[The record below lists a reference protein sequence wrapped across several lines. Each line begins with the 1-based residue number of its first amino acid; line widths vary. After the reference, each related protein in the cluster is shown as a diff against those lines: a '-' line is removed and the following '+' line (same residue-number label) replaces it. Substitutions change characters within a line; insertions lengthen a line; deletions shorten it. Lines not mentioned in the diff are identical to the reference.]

1 MPRILVLLAL
11 SAVLAFGQS
20 TTGEIHGNV
29 TDPSGAAIPGAEV
42 TVTNENTG
50 ETKSVQSGASGD
62 YIVPLLQPGVYR
74 VTGQTEGFRTFER
87 PGLTLSAVQSM
98 RVDLELEIGQL
109 TETVTVTGQATQ
121 VDTRST
127 TIGTLVDDRRI
138 QDLPLNGRNII
149 DLATLAPAIQTV
161 STTNRPSFGQQTIRM
176 NGGRHFSV
184 NYLMD
189 GGSMNYFH
197 RGQGLVMPPPDA
209 IQEFKLITTGVSAEF
224 GRGFGVLS
232 AVTKSGTNA
241 FHGSLWNFLRN
252 DSLDARRF
260 FARSKPKLRYNQFG
274 GTIGGPIAEDKAF
287 FFFSY
292 QGQRIREDRVRAS
305 DPPTSAQRG
314 GDFSH
319 LLTGNIDD
327 RTGFDTGQ
335 LGDPLG
341 GIFPDNII
349 PTDRFDPVA
358 LHVLNNW
365 IPLPGADG
373 RYQEQVSQPSDDNQF
388 LTRFDYNMGNKNHL
402 QGRYF
407 YDNNQGADPLR
418 QSSYVDYGPNP
429 RGNRSQT
436 LSIEDT
442 HAFAPTLIATFRG
455 TYTRFNYQETI
466 LTDDDLGSFGATD
479 FAHAGGPTRT
489 RPVLNV
495 TGVWSLGPGR
505 FRQRLSHNYDFSAN
519 MAWTKGKHSAK
530 WGIDWQ
536 RNRFLYRDNRAT
548 GGEFQFNGR
557 RTRPSGARRGGDAFA
572 DFLLGQSRRI
582 RQSSPL
588 ETEHRYNVTGIF
600 FQDSIKIAPNF
611 TLNIGVR
618 NEYFPNWGEHFGQM
632 TALVPGAQ
640 STFIPTAPLGAVWVA
655 DADYPYQNDFMNIA
669 PRGGLAWD
677 VFGDGRTSVRAGFGV
692 SYDPLTAEMAGGVLP
707 PQPFGVSNTVNVV
720 TLSSPYAG
728 RQNPFPFTFDPN
740 DPQFVFPIRMPK
752 SFDPGV
758 NNPYT
763 QNWNFTIQ
771 HQLQDNLMLEVAYI
785 GNGGRKLAYIADRN
799 SAIFGPGATPSNT
812 DSRRPFFPDFAS
824 IGELHTA
831 ANSSYNGLQI
841 ELNKRFSRGL
851 TFTVAYT
858 YSKSIDEVLTASSF
872 AVSTQANGPQ
882 NPRDRAAD
890 RGNGEFD
897 QRQRF
902 VSSFLYELPYR
913 GDSGPLKW
921 ILGGWELGGITTFQ
935 DGSRGQNWRSGSDN
949 SLSAIGFDRPN
960 IVGDW
965 RLSNSRS
972 RGEKL
977 QAYFN
982 TAAFEQNAPGTFG
995 NVGRGFMA
1003 GPGTANFDFSL
1014 SKSFQVKEG
1023 QALLFRLDSFNAF
1036 NRPTL
1041 GNPNTT
1047 VSAGR
1052 FGRINGTGP
1061 ARINQVSLKYTF

>member
-29 TDPSGAAIPGAEV
+29 TDPSGAAIPGAEI

-50 ETKSVQSGASGD
+50 ETKSVQAGAAGD
-62 YIVPLLQPGVYR
+62 YILPLLQPGQYR
-74 VTGQTEGFRTFER
+74 LTAQTEGFRTFER

-109 TETVTVTGQATQ
+109 TETVTVTGQAVQ

-149 DLATLAPAIQTV
+149 DLATLAPGIQTV

-184 NYLMD
+184 NYLLD

-209 IQEFKLITTGVSAEF
+209 IQEFKLITTGVSAEY

-232 AVTKSGTNA
+232 SVTKSGTNK
-241 FHGSLWNFLRN
+241 FHGSVWNFLRN
-252 DSLDARRF
+252 DALDARRF
-260 FARSKPKLRYNQFG
+260 FATSKPKLRYNQFG
-274 GTIGGPIAEDKAF
+274 GTIGGPIKTDKSF

-292 QGQRIREDRVRAS
+292 QGQRINEDRVRGS
-305 DPPTSAQRG
+305 NPPTAAERM

-319 LLTGNIDD
+319 LSEPLEDPVNGGVFPGNIV
-327 RTGFDTGQ
+327 
-335 LGDPLG
+335 PV
-341 GIFPDNII
+341 
-349 PTDRFDPVA
+349 DRFDPVA
-358 LHVLNNW
+358 VHVLNTFV
-365 IPLPGADG
+365 PLPGADG

-388 LTRFDYNMGNKNHL
+388 LTRMDHNIGNKNHL

-418 QSSYVDYGPNP
+418 ESSFVDYGPNP
-429 RGNRSQT
+429 RGNRAQT

-442 HAFAPTLIATFRG
+442 HAFTPTLIATFRG

-466 LTDDDLGSFGATD
+466 LTDDDITDFGATD
-479 FAHAGGPTRT
+479 FVHAGGPTRT
-489 RPVLNV
+489 RSVLRV
-495 TGVWSLGPGR
+495 SGAFGLGPGR

-519 MAWTKGKHSAK
+519 MSWVKGKHQAK

-548 GGEFQFNGR
+548 GGEFDFNGG
-557 RTRPSGARRGGDAFA
+557 RTGDPVA
-572 DFLLGQSRRI
+572 DFLTGQARRI

-600 FQDSIKIAPNF
+600 FQDSIKVAPNF
-611 TLNIGVR
+611 TLNLGVR
-618 NEYFPNWGEHFGQM
+618 NEYFPNWGEHFDQM

-640 STFIPTAPLGAVWVA
+640 STFIPSAPVGAVWLP
-655 DADYPYQNDFMNIA
+655 DAQYPYQNDFMNIA
-669 PRGGLAWD
+669 PRIGLAWD

-720 TLSSPYAG
+720 TLSRPYFG
-728 RQNPFPFTFDPN
+728 IQNPFPFTFDPA

-763 QNWNFTIQ
+763 QSYNFTIQ
-771 HQLQDNLMLEVAYI
+771 HQLQDNLMLEIAYI

-799 SAIFGPGATPSNT
+799 PAIFGPGATTRNT
-812 DSRRPFFPDFAS
+812 NSRRPFFPDFAS

-841 ELNKRFSRGL
+841 EINRRFSRGL

-858 YSKSIDEVLTASSF
+858 YSKSIDEVLTNSAF
-872 AVSTQANGPQ
+872 AVSTQPNGPQ

-897 QRQRF
+897 QRQRW
-902 VSSFLYELPYR
+902 VSSFLWELPYK
-913 GDSGPLKW
+913 GSSGPAKW
-921 ILGGWELGGITTFQ
+921 ILGGWELGGITTLQ
-935 DGSRGQNWRSGSDN
+935 GGPRGQNWRSGRDN
-949 SLSAIGFDRPN
+949 SRSAIGFDRPD

-977 QAYFN
+977 EAYFN
-982 TAAFEQNAPGTFG
+982 TSAFQENAVGTFG
-995 NVGRGFMA
+995 DAGRGFMA

-1014 SKSFQVKEG
+1014 SKTFNVREG
-1023 QALLFRLDSFNAF
+1023 HSLLFRLDSFNAF
-1036 NRPTL
+1036 NRATL

-1047 VSAGR
+1047 VRSR
-1052 FGRINGTGP
+1052 NFGRINGTGA